1 MVLEDVKALADLE
14 LVKAQIARE
23 DAQRIAHLASARY
36 NDSYSTEKEIKNKH
50 ASAGALE
57 TGKFLFAEVVTPD
70 TVEGWMTI
78 LSQFSRRQ
86 PGADIL
92 LRINSGGGSVI
103 AGFALFDLIQELRRD
118 GHKVTTRSFGMA
130 ASMGGVLLQAGDVR
144 QATRHSHM
152 LVHEGSLSFN
162 GTVGAVE
169 DTIKFSNTLR
179 SQCLDILSER
189 STLSRDEIAT
199 KWERKDWWLTADTML
214 AAGFVD
220 EVIG

>member
-1 MVLEDVKALADLE
+1 MFEIEKAGADLE
-14 LVKAQIARE
+14 LVRAQVARE
-23 DAQRIAHLASARY
+23 EAQRIAHLASARY
-36 NDSYSTEKEIKNKH
+36 NEAYSEAQEVKNKH
-50 ASAGALE
+50 ALAGSLE

-78 LSQFSRRQ
+78 LSQFSRRH
-86 PGADIL
+86 PGAPIL
-92 LRINSGGGSVI
+92 LRINSGGGSVV

-152 LVHEGSLSFN
+152 LVHEGSLSFQ
-162 GTVGAVE
+162 GSVGAVE
-169 DTIKFSNTLR
+169 DTIKFSTTLR
-179 SQCLDILSER
+179 SQCLDILAAR
-189 STLSRDEIAT
+189 STLSRDEIAD
-199 KWERKDWWLTADTML
+199 KWARRDWWLDASAML
-214 AAGFVD
+214 ECGFVD